1 MYRVNAERSQEKNDR
16 NGRIERCT
24 KVTPQ
29 CLPGRKSLRDENST
43 PYRSRKST
51 NAWASQYRLTP
62 QGKLKLHNL
71 AFMDATDQL
80 GFQFRPAERR
90 VWTVRALVSA
100 VRSHIEREYSDC
112 WVEGEISNLRIPDSG
127 HLYFTLKE
135 ESAQIRVVMF
145 RSSAKL
151 LRFRPENGL
160 HVTVRGRITVYED
173 RGELQISA
181 EFMEP
186 KGAGALQLAFEQLK
200 ARLQAEGLFEVSRKK
215 PIPPLPQRIGIITSP
230 QGAALRD
237 ILNILARRH
246 HSANVLIY
254 PAQVQGEAAAGE
266 VMAGVRFFNQDLQ
279 RGGAVEVIVIARG
292 GGSAEDLAA
301 FNHEGLAR
309 AVADSKIPVIS
320 AIGHETDFTIID
332 FVADLRAPT
341 PSAAAELVIRSRQ
354 DIEAQAED
362 LCRRLERALRYRLLM
377 ARQELTE
384 RAQHGAFARMMDGI
398 HRRQQKLDEQRFRLE
413 KAERQLLERCRRRS
427 ENVSSA
433 VRHYD
438 ARRRLAA
445 VRQGLEAQ
453 VANLAA
459 AIRRRLLESGGALD
473 RRAASLEALSPVAIL
488 NRGYALVFDAKGRL
502 VKDAARLEAGDELS
516 ARLARGRVRARVTAS
531 EPGEPEPGDL
541 H

>member
-1 MYRVNAERSQEKNDR
+1 MS
-16 NGRIERCT
+16 
-24 KVTPQ
+24 
-29 CLPGRKSLRDENST
+29 
-43 PYRSRKST
+43 
-51 NAWASQYRLTP
+51 
-62 QGKLKLHNL
+62 
-71 AFMDATDQL
+71 DQL
-80 GFQFRPAERR
+80 GFQFRPPERR
-90 VWTVRALVSA
+90 IWTVRALVSA

-135 ESAQIRVVMF
+135 ETAQVRVVMF

-160 HVTVRGRITVYED
+160 QVTVRGRITVYED

-186 KGAGALQLAFEQLK
+186 QGAGALQLAFEHLK
-200 ARLQAEGLFEVSRKK
+200 ARLQAEGLFEASRKK

-254 PAQVQGEAAAGE
+254 PAQVQGDSAPGE
-266 VMAGVRFFNQDLQ
+266 VMAGLRYFHQNLR
-279 RGGAVEVIVIARG
+279 RGRPAEVIIIARG
-292 GGSAEDLAA
+292 GGSAEDLAC

-320 AIGHETDFTIID
+320 AIGHETDFTIVD

-354 DIEAQAED
+354 EIEAQAEE
-362 LCRRLERALRYRLLM
+362 LYRRLERALRYRLLM

-398 HRRQQKLDEQRFRLE
+398 HRRQQRLDEQRFRLE
-413 KAERQLLERCRRRS
+413 KAERQLLERCHRRC
-427 ENVSSA
+427 ENLSA
-433 VRHYD
+433 TIRHYD
-438 ARRRLAA
+438 ARRRLVAI
-445 VRQGLEAQ
+445 RQQLQAQ

-459 AIRRRLLESGGALD
+459 ATHRRLLESRGALD
-473 RRAASLEALSPVAIL
+473 RRTASLEALSPLAIL
-488 NRGYALVFDAKGRL
+488 NRGYALVFDANGQL
-502 VKDAARLEAGDELS
+502 LKDAARLKAGDDLS
-516 ARLARGRVRARVTAS
+516 ARLARGRVRARVTAIERS
-531 EPGEPEPGDL
+531 ESESEEL

>member
-1 MYRVNAERSQEKNDR
+1 MEMA
-16 NGRIERCT
+16 
-24 KVTPQ
+24 
-29 CLPGRKSLRDENST
+29 
-43 PYRSRKST
+43 
-51 NAWASQYRLTP
+51 
-62 QGKLKLHNL
+62 
-71 AFMDATDQL
+71 DQL
-80 GFQFRPAERR
+80 GFQFRPPERR
-90 VWTVRALVSA
+90 IWTVRALVSA

-145 RSSAKL
+145 RSPAKL

-160 HVTVRGRITVYED
+160 QVTVRGRITVYED

-186 KGAGALQLAFEQLK
+186 RGAGALQLAFEQLK
-200 ARLQAEGLFEVSRKK
+200 ARLQAEGLFEASRKK

-246 HSANVLIY
+246 RSANVLIY
-254 PAQVQGEAAAGE
+254 PAQVQGDGAPGE
-266 VMAGVRFFNQDLQ
+266 VMAGLRYFDRES
-279 RGGAVEVIVIARG
+279 RGRRAVEVIIIARG
-292 GGSAEDLAA
+292 GGSAEDLAG

-354 DIEAQAED
+354 EIEAQTED
-362 LCRRLERALRYRLLM
+362 LYARLERALRYRLLM

-398 HRRQQKLDEQRFRLE
+398 HRRQQKLDEQRFHLE
-413 KAERQLLERCRRRS
+413 KAERQLLERCHRRS
-427 ENVSSA
+427 ESVAAA

-445 VRQGLEAQ
+445 VRQSLESQ

-459 AIRRRLLESGGALD
+459 ATHTRLLESRGALD
-473 RRAASLEALSPVAIL
+473 RRTASLEALSPVAIL

-502 VKDAARLEAGDELS
+502 VKDASRLKAGDEVS
-516 ARLARGRVRARVTAS
+516 ARLARGRVRARVTGTERS
-531 EPGEPEPGDL
+531 EP
-541 H
+541 

>member
-1 MYRVNAERSQEKNDR
+1 
-16 NGRIERCT
+16 
-24 KVTPQ
+24 
-29 CLPGRKSLRDENST
+29 
-43 PYRSRKST
+43 
-51 NAWASQYRLTP
+51 
-62 QGKLKLHNL
+62 
-71 AFMDATDQL
+71 MDAADQL
-80 GFQFRPAERR
+80 GFLFRPAERR

-112 WVEGEISNLRIPDSG
+112 WVEGEISNLRNPDSG

-135 ESAQIRVVMF
+135 EAAQIRVVMF

-160 HVTVRGRITVYED
+160 HVTVRGRITVYEE

-186 KGAGALQLAFEQLK
+186 QGAGALQLAFEQLK
-200 ARLQAEGLFEVSRKK
+200 ARLQAEGLFEAARKK
-215 PIPPLPQRIGIITSP
+215 AIPPLPQRIGIITSP

-254 PAQVQGEAAAGE
+254 PAQVQGDSAAGE
-266 VMAGVRFFNQDLQ
+266 VMAGLRHFHSEARDPEL
-279 RGGAVEVIVIARG
+279 RGSRAVEVIIIARG
-292 GGSAEDLAA
+292 GGSAEDLAC

-309 AVADSKIPVIS
+309 AVAESKIPVIS
-320 AIGHETDFTIID
+320 AIGHETDFTIVD

-354 DIEAQAED
+354 EIEAQAED
-362 LCRRLERALRYRLLM
+362 LYRRLEHAVRYRLLM

-413 KAERQLLERCRRRS
+413 KAERQLLERCHRRS

-445 VRQGLEAQ
+445 VGQGLEAR

-459 AIRRRLLESGGALD
+459 AIRRRLLENGGALD

-502 VKDAARLEAGDELS
+502 VKDAARLKAGDELS

-531 EPGEPEPGDL
+531 EPGDPESGELP
-541 H
+541 

>member
-1 MYRVNAERSQEKNDR
+1 META
-16 NGRIERCT
+16 
-24 KVTPQ
+24 
-29 CLPGRKSLRDENST
+29 
-43 PYRSRKST
+43 
-51 NAWASQYRLTP
+51 
-62 QGKLKLHNL
+62 
-71 AFMDATDQL
+71 DQL
-80 GFQFRPAERR
+80 GFQFRPPERR
-90 VWTVRALVSA
+90 TWTVRALVSA

-112 WVEGEISNLRIPDSG
+112 WVEGEISNLRMPDSG

-160 HVTVRGRITVYED
+160 QVTVRGRITVYED

-200 ARLQAEGLFEVSRKK
+200 ARLQAEGLFEASRKK

-254 PAQVQGEAAAGE
+254 PAQVQGDAAPGE
-266 VMAGVRFFNQDLQ
+266 VVAGLRYFQQ
-279 RGGAVEVIVIARG
+279 SSHQAPRGRRAVEVIIIARG
-292 GGSAEDLAA
+292 GGSAEDLAG
-301 FNHEGLAR
+301 FNHEALAR

-341 PSAAAELVIRSRQ
+341 PSAAAEMVIRSRQ
-354 DIEAQAED
+354 EIEAQAED
-362 LCRRLERALRYRLLM
+362 LYARLERGLRYRLLM

-413 KAERQLLERCRRRS
+413 KAERQLLERCHRRS
-427 ENVSSA
+427 ESVA
-433 VRHYD
+433 AAIRHYD

-445 VRQGLEAQ
+445 VRQSLESQ

-459 AIRRRLLESGGALD
+459 ATHTRLLESRGALD
-473 RRAASLEALSPVAIL
+473 RRTASLEALSPVAIL

-502 VKDAARLEAGDELS
+502 VKDASRLKAGDEVS
-516 ARLARGRVRARVTAS
+516 ARLARGRVRARVTGTERS
-531 EPGEPEPGDL
+531 EP
-541 H
+541 

>member
-1 MYRVNAERSQEKNDR
+1 MGMS
-16 NGRIERCT
+16 
-24 KVTPQ
+24 
-29 CLPGRKSLRDENST
+29 
-43 PYRSRKST
+43 
-51 NAWASQYRLTP
+51 
-62 QGKLKLHNL
+62 
-71 AFMDATDQL
+71 DQL
-80 GFQFRPAERR
+80 GFQFRPPERR
-90 VWTVRALVSA
+90 AWTVRALVSA

-135 ESAQIRVVMF
+135 EAAQIRVVMF

-200 ARLQAEGLFEVSRKK
+200 ARLQAEGLFDAARKK
-215 PIPPLPQRIGIITSP
+215 AIPSLPQRIGVITSP

-246 HSANVLIY
+246 HSANVVIY
-254 PAQVQGEAAAGE
+254 PAQVQGDAAAGE
-266 VMAGVRFFNQDLQ
+266 VMAGLRHFNQDER
-279 RGGAVEVIVIARG
+279 RGCAVEVIIIARG
-292 GGSAEDLAA
+292 GGSVEDLAC

-320 AIGHETDFTIID
+320 AIGHETDFTIVD

-354 DIEAQAED
+354 EIEEQANE
-362 LCRRLERALRYRLLM
+362 LSLRLEHGVRYRLLM
-377 ARQELTE
+377 ARQELSE
-384 RAQHGAFARMMDGI
+384 RAQQGAFAFILDGI
-398 HRRQQKLDEQRFRLE
+398 HRRQQNVDEQRFRLE
-413 KAERQLLERCRRRS
+413 RSERQLLERCHRRC
-427 ENVSSA
+427 ETVAAA

-445 VRQGLEAQ
+445 IRQQLAAQ

-459 AIRRRLLESGGALD
+459 ATHTRLLQSRGALD
-473 RRAASLEALSPVAIL
+473 RWSASLEALSPVAIL
-488 NRGYALVFDAKGRL
+488 NRGYALVFDAKGQL
-502 VKDAARLEAGDELS
+502 VKDATQVKAGDELS
-516 ARLARGRVRARVTAS
+516 ARLSQGRLRARVTAT
-531 EPGEPEPGDL
+531 ERTEPESSGR

>member
-1 MYRVNAERSQEKNDR
+1 MEMS
-16 NGRIERCT
+16 
-24 KVTPQ
+24 
-29 CLPGRKSLRDENST
+29 
-43 PYRSRKST
+43 
-51 NAWASQYRLTP
+51 
-62 QGKLKLHNL
+62 
-71 AFMDATDQL
+71 DQL
-80 GFQFRPAERR
+80 GFQFRPPERR
-90 VWTVRALVSA
+90 IWTVRALVSA

-112 WVEGEISNLRIPDSG
+112 WVEGEVSNLRIPDSG

-145 RSSAKL
+145 RSSARL

-160 HVTVRGRITVYED
+160 HVTVRGRVTVYED

-200 ARLQAEGLFEVSRKK
+200 ARLQTEGLFEASRKK

-246 HSANVLIY
+246 GSANVLIY
-254 PAQVQGEAAAGE
+254 PVQVQGDSAPGE
-266 VMAGVRFFNQDLQ
+266 VMAGLRYFHQDF
-279 RGGAVEVIVIARG
+279 RPSGAVEVIIIARG
-292 GGSAEDLAA
+292 GGSAEDLAG

-309 AVADSKIPVIS
+309 AVADSTIPVIS

-354 DIEAQAED
+354 EIEAQAED
-362 LCRRLERALRYRLLM
+362 LYRRLERGLRYRLLI
-377 ARQELTE
+377 ARQELTG

-413 KAERQLLERCRRRS
+413 KAERQLLERCHRRC
-427 ENVSSA
+427 ENVSST

-445 VRQGLEAQ
+445 IRQQLQAQ

-459 AIRRRLLESGGALD
+459 ATRTQLLEIRGALD
-473 RRAASLEALSPVAIL
+473 RRTASLEALSPVAIL

-502 VKDAARLEAGDELS
+502 VKDAARLNAGDDLS
-516 ARLARGRVRARVTAS
+516 ARLARGRVRARVTATERS
-531 EPGEPEPGDL
+531 EPESGKR

>member
-1 MYRVNAERSQEKNDR
+1 META
-16 NGRIERCT
+16 
-24 KVTPQ
+24 
-29 CLPGRKSLRDENST
+29 
-43 PYRSRKST
+43 
-51 NAWASQYRLTP
+51 
-62 QGKLKLHNL
+62 
-71 AFMDATDQL
+71 DQL
-80 GFQFRPAERR
+80 GFQFRPPERR

-135 ESAQIRVVMF
+135 EGSQIRVVMF

-200 ARLQAEGLFEVSRKK
+200 ARLQEEGLFDASRKK
-215 PIPPLPQRIGIITSP
+215 PLPALPQKIGLITSP

-254 PAQVQGEAAAGE
+254 PAQVQGEPAPAE
-266 VMAGVRFFNQDLQ
+266 VMAGLRYFHQEARHKDAK
-279 RGGAVEVIVIARG
+279 RGSAVEVIIIARG
-292 GGSAEDLAA
+292 GGSAEDLAC

-332 FVADLRAPT
+332 FVADLRAST

-354 DIEAQAED
+354 EIEAQAED
-362 LCRRLERALRYRLLM
+362 LDRRLQRAVRYRLLM
-377 ARQELTE
+377 ARQELTD

-398 HRRQQKLDEQRFRLE
+398 YRRQQKLDEQRYRLE
-413 KAERQLLERCRRRS
+413 KAERQLLERCHRRC
-427 ENVSSA
+427 EAVAAA

-445 VRQGLEAQ
+445 IRQQLAAQ
-453 VANLAA
+453 VSSLAA
-459 AIRRRLLESGGALD
+459 VTHTRLLQSRSALD
-473 RRAASLEALSPVAIL
+473 RHTASLEALSPVAIL
-488 NRGYALVFDAKGRL
+488 NRGYALVFDTSGQL
-502 VKDAARLEAGDELS
+502 VKDAARLKPGDDVS
-516 ARLARGRVRARVTAS
+516 ARLARGQVRARVTEVA
-531 EPGEPEPGDL
+531 PDKT
-541 H
+541 

>member
-1 MYRVNAERSQEKNDR
+1 MEMS
-16 NGRIERCT
+16 
-24 KVTPQ
+24 
-29 CLPGRKSLRDENST
+29 
-43 PYRSRKST
+43 
-51 NAWASQYRLTP
+51 
-62 QGKLKLHNL
+62 
-71 AFMDATDQL
+71 DQL
-80 GFQFRPAERR
+80 GFQFRPPERR
-90 VWTVRALVSA
+90 IWTVRALVSA

-160 HVTVRGRITVYED
+160 DVTVRGRITVYED

-200 ARLQAEGLFEVSRKK
+200 ARLQAEGLFEASRKK
-215 PIPPLPQRIGIITSP
+215 PIPPLPERIGIITSP

-246 HSANVLIY
+246 RSANVLIY
-254 PAQVQGEAAAGE
+254 PVQVQGDSAPGE
-266 VMAGVRFFNQDLQ
+266 VMAGLQ
-279 RGGAVEVIVIARG
+279 YFHKDFRHSGAVEVIIIARG
-292 GGSAEDLAA
+292 GGSAEDLAG

-354 DIEAQAED
+354 EIEAQAED
-362 LCRRLERALRYRLLM
+362 LYRRLERGLRYRLLI

-413 KAERQLLERCRRRS
+413 KAERQLLERCHRRC
-427 ENVSSA
+427 ENVSST

-445 VRQGLEAQ
+445 IRQQLQAQ

-459 AIRRRLLESGGALD
+459 ATHTRLLESRGTLD
-473 RRAASLEALSPVAIL
+473 RRTASLEALSPVAIL
-488 NRGYALVFDAKGRL
+488 NRGYALVFDANGGL
-502 VKDAARLEAGDELS
+502 VKDAARLKAGDDLS
-516 ARLARGRVRARVTAS
+516 ARLARGRVRARVTATERS
-531 EPGEPEPGDL
+531 EPESGER

>member
-1 MYRVNAERSQEKNDR
+1 LV
-16 NGRIERCT
+16 
-24 KVTPQ
+24 
-29 CLPGRKSLRDENST
+29 
-43 PYRSRKST
+43 
-51 NAWASQYRLTP
+51 AS
-62 QGKLKLHNL
+62 
-71 AFMDATDQL
+71 
-80 GFQFRPAERR
+80 
-90 VWTVRALVSA
+90 

-112 WVEGEISNLRIPDSG
+112 WVEGEISNLRVPDSG

-151 LRFRPENGL
+151 LRFRPDNGL

-200 ARLQAEGLFEVSRKK
+200 ARLQAEGLFDASRKK

-246 HSANVLIY
+246 QSANLLIY
-254 PAQVQGEAAAGE
+254 PAQVQGDSAPGE
-266 VMAGVRFFNQDLQ
+266 VMAGLRYFNL
-279 RGGAVEVIVIARG
+279 RKSPRANLAVEVIIIARG
-292 GGSAEDLAA
+292 GGSIEDLAC

-309 AVADSKIPVIS
+309 TVAGSTIPVIS
-320 AIGHETDFTIID
+320 AIGHETDFTIVD

-354 DIEAQAED
+354 EIEAQAEEMH
-362 LCRRLERALRYRLLM
+362 RRLERAVRYRLLI

-398 HRRQQKLDEQRFRLE
+398 HRRAQKLDDQRFRLE
-413 KAERQLLERCRRRS
+413 KAERQLLQGFQRRC
-427 ENVSSA
+427 ETVAAA

-445 VRQGLEAQ
+445 VRQQLEAQ

-459 AIRRRLLESGGALD
+459 ATHRQLLESRGILE
-473 RRAASLEALSPVAIL
+473 RRTASLEALSPVAIL
-488 NRGYALVFDAKGRL
+488 NRGYALVFDANGGL
-502 VKDAARLEAGDELS
+502 VKDASQVEVGDEIS
-516 ARLARGRVRARVTAS
+516 ARLARGRLNARVTSTEQGATDS
-531 EPGEPEPGDL
+531 GNS

>member
-1 MYRVNAERSQEKNDR
+1 ME
-16 NGRIERCT
+16 
-24 KVTPQ
+24 
-29 CLPGRKSLRDENST
+29 L
-43 PYRSRKST
+43 
-51 NAWASQYRLTP
+51 
-62 QGKLKLHNL
+62 
-71 AFMDATDQL
+71 FDQL
-80 GFQFRPAERR
+80 DFQFRPPERR
-90 VWTVRALVSA
+90 IWTVRALVSA

-186 KGAGALQLAFEQLK
+186 QGAGALQLAFEQLK
-200 ARLQAEGLFEVSRKK
+200 ARLQAEGLFDASRKK
-215 PIPPLPQRIGIITSP
+215 PIPPLPQKIGIITSP

-254 PAQVQGEAAAGE
+254 PAQVQGDAAAGE
-266 VMAGVRFFNQDLQ
+266 VMAGLRHFDQAQ
-279 RGGAVEVIVIARG
+279 RRGVAVEVIIIARG
-292 GGSAEDLAA
+292 GGSVEDLAS

-309 AVADSKIPVIS
+309 AVANSKVPVIS
-320 AIGHETDFTIID
+320 AIGHETDFTIVD

-354 DIEAQAED
+354 EIEAQAED
-362 LCRRLERALRYRLLM
+362 LYRRLHRAVRYRLLM
-377 ARQELTE
+377 ARQELTN

-398 HRRQQKLDEQRFRLE
+398 HRRQQKRDEQRFRLE
-413 KAERQLLERCRRRS
+413 KAERHLLERCHRRC
-427 ENVSSA
+427 ENVASA

-445 VRQGLEAQ
+445 VRQ
-453 VANLAA
+453 
-459 AIRRRLLESGGALD
+459 RLESQVTNLTAATRARLRESRSALD
-473 RRAASLEALSPVAIL
+473 RQTASLEALSPVAIL
-488 NRGYALVFDAKGRL
+488 NRGYALVFDADGQL
-502 VKDAARLEAGDELS
+502 VKDAAQLATGDAVS
-516 ARLARGRVRARVTAS
+516 ARLAQGGFRARITAIEHA
-531 EPGEPEPGDL
+531 EPDSGGAELE
-541 H
+541 

>member
-1 MYRVNAERSQEKNDR
+1 LDTS
-16 NGRIERCT
+16 
-24 KVTPQ
+24 
-29 CLPGRKSLRDENST
+29 
-43 PYRSRKST
+43 
-51 NAWASQYRLTP
+51 
-62 QGKLKLHNL
+62 
-71 AFMDATDQL
+71 DQL
-80 GFQFRPAERR
+80 GFQFRPPERR

-135 ESAQIRVVMF
+135 ESSQIRVVMF

-160 HVTVRGRITVYED
+160 HVTVRGRITIYED

-186 KGAGALQLAFEQLK
+186 QGAGALQLAFEQLK
-200 ARLQAEGLFEVSRKK
+200 ARLQAEGLFDAARKK
-215 PIPPLPQRIGIITSP
+215 AIPPLPQRIGIITSP

-254 PAQVQGEAAAGE
+254 PAQVQGDSSPAE
-266 VMAGVRFFNQDLQ
+266 VMAGLRCFHQDF
-279 RGGAVEVIVIARG
+279 RGDRALEVIIIARG
-292 GGSAEDLAA
+292 GGSVEDLAC

-320 AIGHETDFTIID
+320 AIGHETDFTILD

-354 DIEAQAED
+354 EIEAQAED
-362 LCRRLERALRYRLLM
+362 LYGRLERALRYRLLM
-377 ARQELTE
+377 ARQDLTD

-398 HRRQQKLDEQRFRLE
+398 HRRQQRLDEQTFRLE
-413 KAERQLLERCRRRS
+413 KAERQLIERCYRRC
-427 ENVSSA
+427 ENVAAA

-445 VRQGLEAQ
+445 IRQQLESQ
-453 VANLAA
+453 TSNLAA
-459 AIRRRLLESGGALD
+459 VAHKQLLANRNSLD
-473 RRAASLEALSPVAIL
+473 RYTASLEALSPVAIL
-488 NRGYALVFDAKGRL
+488 NRGYALVFDAKGQL
-502 VKDAARLEAGDELS
+502 VLDATQLKPGDELS
-516 ARLARGRVRARVTAS
+516 ARLARGHVRGKVTAS
-531 EPGEPEPGDL
+531 ERNESK
-541 H
+541 

>member
-1 MYRVNAERSQEKNDR
+1 MEMA
-16 NGRIERCT
+16 
-24 KVTPQ
+24 
-29 CLPGRKSLRDENST
+29 
-43 PYRSRKST
+43 
-51 NAWASQYRLTP
+51 
-62 QGKLKLHNL
+62 
-71 AFMDATDQL
+71 DQL
-80 GFQFRPAERR
+80 GFQFRPPERH

-112 WVEGEISNLRIPDSG
+112 WVEGEVSNLRIPDSG

-200 ARLQAEGLFEVSRKK
+200 ARLQAEGLFEASRKK

-254 PAQVQGEAAAGE
+254 PAQVQGDSAPGE
-266 VMAGVRFFNQDLQ
+266 VIAGLRCFHQELRHQDLR
-279 RGGAVEVIVIARG
+279 RGGAVEVIIIARG
-292 GGSAEDLAA
+292 GGSAEDLSA

-309 AVADSKIPVIS
+309 AVAESKIPVIS
-320 AIGHETDFTIID
+320 AIGHETDFTIVD
-332 FVADLRAPT
+332 FVADLRAST

-354 DIEAQAED
+354 EIEAQAED
-362 LCRRLERALRYRLLM
+362 RYRRLEHAVRYRLLM
-377 ARQELTE
+377 ARQELSE

-398 HRRQQKLDEQRFRLE
+398 HRRQQKLDEHCYRLE
-413 KAERQLLERCRRRS
+413 KAERQLLERCHRRS
-427 ENVSSA
+427 ENVSAA

-438 ARRRLAA
+438 ARRRLAV
-445 VRQGLEAQ
+445 VRQRLEAQ

-459 AIRRRLLESGGALD
+459 ATHTRLLERRGALD
-473 RRAASLEALSPVAIL
+473 RVTASLEALSPVAIL

-502 VKDAARLEAGDELS
+502 VKDAARLKAGDELL
-516 ARLARGRVRARVTAS
+516 ARLARGRVRARVTGTESS
-531 EPGEPEPGDL
+531 ET
-541 H
+541 

>member
-1 MYRVNAERSQEKNDR
+1 MEMS
-16 NGRIERCT
+16 
-24 KVTPQ
+24 
-29 CLPGRKSLRDENST
+29 
-43 PYRSRKST
+43 
-51 NAWASQYRLTP
+51 
-62 QGKLKLHNL
+62 
-71 AFMDATDQL
+71 DQL
-80 GFQFRPAERR
+80 GFQFRVPERR
-90 VWTVRALVSA
+90 VWTVRALVLA
-100 VRSHIEREYSDC
+100 VRSLVERQYSDC

-186 KGAGALQLAFEQLK
+186 LGAGALQLAFEQLK
-200 ARLQAEGLFEVSRKK
+200 ARLQAEGLFEASRKK
-215 PIPPLPQRIGIITSP
+215 AIPSLPQKIGIITSP

-254 PAQVQGEAAAGE
+254 PAQVQGDAAAGE
-266 VMAGVRFFNQDLQ
+266 VIAGLRYFHEKA
-279 RGGAVEVIVIARG
+279 RHAHPVEVIIIARG

-309 AVADSKIPVIS
+309 AVAESKIPVIS

-354 DIEAQAED
+354 EIEAQAED
-362 LCRRLERALRYRLLM
+362 LNRRLERAVRYRLLM

-384 RAQHGAFARMMDGI
+384 LAQHGAFASLMDGI
-398 HRRQQKLDEQRFRLE
+398 HRGQQKLDERRFRLE
-413 KAERQLLERCRRRS
+413 KAQVHLLELSRRRL
-427 ENVSSA
+427 EIVSAA

-445 VRQGLEAQ
+445 MRRQLEVEMAS
-453 VANLAA
+453 LATA
-459 AIRRRLLESGGALD
+459 TRARLLAGRAALD
-473 RRAASLEALSPVAIL
+473 RRTASLEALSPVAIL
-488 NRGYALVFDAKGRL
+488 NRGYALVFDGNGQL
-502 VKDAARLEAGDELS
+502 VSDAARLVSGDEIS
-516 ARLARGRVRARVTAS
+516 VRLARGRIRARVTSS
-531 EPGEPEPGDL
+531 ESGEP
-541 H
+541 

>member
-1 MYRVNAERSQEKNDR
+1 MEMS
-16 NGRIERCT
+16 
-24 KVTPQ
+24 
-29 CLPGRKSLRDENST
+29 
-43 PYRSRKST
+43 
-51 NAWASQYRLTP
+51 
-62 QGKLKLHNL
+62 
-71 AFMDATDQL
+71 DQL
-80 GFQFRPAERR
+80 GFQFRPPERR
-90 VWTVRALVSA
+90 IWTVRALVSA

-200 ARLQAEGLFEVSRKK
+200 ARLQAEGLFEASRKK

-246 HSANVLIY
+246 RSANVLIY
-254 PAQVQGEAAAGE
+254 PVQVQGGSAPGE
-266 VMAGVRFFNQDLQ
+266 VMAGLRYFHNDF
-279 RGGAVEVIVIARG
+279 RHSGAVEVIIIARG
-292 GGSAEDLAA
+292 GGSAEDLAG

-354 DIEAQAED
+354 EIEAQAED
-362 LCRRLERALRYRLLM
+362 LYRRLERGLRYRLLI

-413 KAERQLLERCRRRS
+413 KAERQLLERCHRRC
-427 ENVSSA
+427 ENVSST

-445 VRQGLEAQ
+445 IRQQLQAQ

-459 AIRRRLLESGGALD
+459 ATHTRLLESRGTLD
-473 RRAASLEALSPVAIL
+473 RRTASLEALSPVAIL
-488 NRGYALVFDAKGRL
+488 NRGYALVFDANGRL
-502 VKDAARLEAGDELS
+502 VKDAARLNAGDDLS
-516 ARLARGRVRARVTAS
+516 ARLARGRVRARVTATERS
-531 EPGEPEPGDL
+531 EPESGKR